1 MRERGRAGRSN
12 VQHLIAL
19 KTCSRP
25 TLGTCCARGRALSEV
40 AMLRVEVTGMASA
53 VLEVRNQASQP
64 LFFVVYHL
72 PVFENQMFLS
82 KIRAVLS

>member
-1 MRERGRAGRSN
+1 
-12 VQHLIAL
+12 
-19 KTCSRP
+19 
-25 TLGTCCARGRALSEV
+25 
-40 AMLRVEVTGMASA
+40 MLRVEVTGMASA